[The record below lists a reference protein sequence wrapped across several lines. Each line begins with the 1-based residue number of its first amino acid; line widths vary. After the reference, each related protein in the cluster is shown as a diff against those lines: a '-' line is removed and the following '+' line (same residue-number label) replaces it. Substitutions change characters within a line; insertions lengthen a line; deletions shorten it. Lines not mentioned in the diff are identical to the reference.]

1 MMGDFAVWAIT
12 DLSTGELMYL
22 IDDNGGSEIL
32 DFILTFSDRKLKHVI
47 REPRDLKF
55 MSFNSKGIK
64 QNQLVLKSLS

>member
-1 MMGDFAVWAIT
+1 
-12 DLSTGELMYL
+12 MYL

-47 REPRDLKF
+47 REPRELQF

-64 QNQLVLKSLS
+64 QNQLGLKSLS